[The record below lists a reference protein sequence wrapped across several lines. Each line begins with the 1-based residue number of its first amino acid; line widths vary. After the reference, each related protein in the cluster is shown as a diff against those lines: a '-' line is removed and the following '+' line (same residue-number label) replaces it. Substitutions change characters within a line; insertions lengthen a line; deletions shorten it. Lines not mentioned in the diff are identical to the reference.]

1 MYIHNASKKGEMI
14 MTKKLTAWT
23 LILTLIMSILA
34 LQITTFADSSADLDL
49 SVLSEM
55 DENTSQTQENY
66 SYTWKVEEVD
76 GDTVRTLELTLNGA
90 NIKTLTLPCKS
101 YGKINVII
109 NTASDSVIEEIG
121 ESYVFSYSY
130 QWNSI
135 IFGGAGALEIGSV
148 NLQGGGNDH
157 VITVSKGAS
166 VSITGDYSD
175 LSFGASGS
183 SNSSLFVDGTLSV
196 NGNVYCG
203 NVKIGEE
210 GYLICKR
217 VKVSGH
223 GAADTNDYAD
233 AFVLEDGGK
242 LEAIGDTAWCDD
254 ATGEYYAALVVSA
267 QVESEDADTVIVLPD
282 GYLPSGFSIAGSE
295 YYVTIDNSDE
305 NPPKETS
312 MEYGI
317 IYGANIVKLGF
328 TAEKYTII
336 FEDEDGTELQS
347 EELEY
352 GDTPVYKGTTPQKA
366 ADAEYTYTFDG
377 WTPDIEEVTGEATYT
392 ATYTKTLNKYTIIFE
407 DEDGTEL
414 QSEEL
419 EYGETPVYK
428 GTTPQKAADAEYT
441 YTFDGWTPDI
451 EEVTSA
457 QTYTAVFK
465 AVPVSTSVHIVEF
478 DTSGADDIADVS
490 VTDAEKLTKPQDP
503 VRNGYIFKGW
513 FTNKELTDEYDFENA
528 VVSSFTL
535 YAKWEKKQSSGS
547 GGGGGGT
554 SYCTIEFETDDGSGT
569 EKKRIAYNSKLKKPE
584 DPTKDGYT
592 FEGWY
597 IDEKLE
603 TPYDFDTRVKKGF
616 TLYAKW
622 RQTNT
627 SGALNTKEHFAYIK
641 GYGDNTVRP
650 DNYITR
656 AETAEVFF
664 RLLEDSIRD
673 KNLSNENSFTDTDRN
688 AWYNTSVST
697 LKKLEIVKG
706 ITSDLFRPDAYI
718 TRGEFAAICAR
729 FDNSDFEVTT
739 QFSDV
744 AGHWA
749 EAEIAEAA
757 AHGWI
762 KGYEDGSF
770 RPDEFITRAE
780 AITLINRMTGR
791 TPQKKEDLHKDMIK
805 WIDNGDENAW
815 YYIAVQEATN
825 GHDYIRTAGGERWT
839 KLKAE

>member
-1 MYIHNASKKGEMI
+1 

-23 LILTLIMSILA
+23 LILTLIMSILT

-49 SVLSEM
+49 SALSEM

-135 IFGGAGALEIGSV
+135 TFGGAGALEIGSV

-175 LSFGASGS
+175 LSFGASGN

-196 NGNVYCG
+196 NGNVSCG

-210 GYLICKR
+210 GYLCCKR

-223 GAADTNDYAD
+223 GAADINAYAD
-233 AFVLEDGGK
+233 AFILEEGGK
-242 LEAIGDTAWCDD
+242 LEAMGDTDWCDD
-254 ATGEYYAALVVSA
+254 ATGEYYTALVVSA
-267 QVESEDADTVIVLPD
+267 SVESEDADTVIVLPD
-282 GYLPSGFSIAGSE
+282 GYLPSGFSITGTE
-295 YYVTIDNSDE
+295 HYVTIDNSDE
-305 NPPKETS
+305 NLPEETS
-312 MEYGI
+312 MEYGV
-317 IYGANIVKLGF
+317 IYGANTIKLGF
-328 TAEKYTII
+328 AAEKYTII

-347 EELEY
+347 EELES
-352 GDTPVYKGTTPQKA
+352 GVTPVYKGTTPQKA
-366 ADAEYTYTFDG
+366 ADADYTYTFDG
-377 WTPDIEEVTGEATYT
+377 WNPDIEEVTGA
-392 ATYTKTLNKYTIIFE
+392 K
-407 DEDGTEL
+407 
-414 QSEEL
+414 
-419 EYGETPVYK
+419 
-428 GTTPQKAADAEYT
+428 
-441 YTFDGWTPDI
+441 
-451 EEVTSA
+451 
-457 QTYTAVFK
+457 TYTAVYK
-465 AVPVSTSVHIVEF
+465 AVPITAPVHTIKF
-478 DTSGADDIADVS
+478 DSNGAGDIADAS
-490 VTDAEKLTKPQDP
+490 VTDTEKLAKPETP
-503 VRNGYIFKGW
+503 TRSGYIFKGW
-513 FTNKELTDEYDFENA
+513 FTNVELTDEYDFESA
-528 VVSSFTL
+528 VTTSFTL
-535 YAKWEKKQSSGS
+535 YAKWEKKQNTGTVSGS
-547 GGGGGGT
+547 GGGT
-554 SYCTIEFETDDGSGT
+554 AYCTIEFKTDDESEST
-569 EKKRIAYNSKLKKPE
+569 KKKVAYNSKLKKPE
-584 DPTKDGYT
+584 DPTKDGYI

-597 IDEKLE
+597 IDEELE
-603 TPYDFDTRVKKGF
+603 TPYDFSTRIKKGF

-664 RLLEDSIRD
+664 RLLEDGIRD
-673 KNLSNENSFTDTDRN
+673 KNLSHENSFTDTDRN

-706 ITSDLFRPDAYI
+706 ITTDLFRPDAYI

-744 AGHWA
+744 AGRWA
-749 EAEIAEAA
+749 ENEIAEAA

-805 WIDNGDENAW
+805 WIDNSDENAW
-815 YYIAVQEATN
+815 YYIAIQEATN
-825 GHDYIRTAGGERWT
+825 GHDYIRLADGNEKWT
-839 KLKAE
+839 KLKTE